1 MSDRTIGLTG
11 AKRCGYAFLCIP
23 VHKIKE
29 ERIDLRIYDH
39 NTKGRKIDNAE
50 KMYTEI
56 PEWCPLED
64 AEENKL

>member
-1 MSDRTIGLTG
+1 MMSKLLEIDNCYDCKHCLHSDISCLNPNLGNQ
-11 AKRCGYAFLCIP
+11 Y
-23 VHKIKE
+23 
-29 ERIDLRIYDH
+29 RIF
-39 NTKGRKIDNAE
+39 GRKIDNAE